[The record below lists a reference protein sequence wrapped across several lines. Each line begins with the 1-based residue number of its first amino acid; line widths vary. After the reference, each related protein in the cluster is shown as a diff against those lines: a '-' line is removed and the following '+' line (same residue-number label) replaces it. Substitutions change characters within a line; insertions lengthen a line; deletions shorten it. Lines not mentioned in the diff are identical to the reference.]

1 MRHLDDT
8 STRILQTAGPIF
20 AKNGFQ
26 GTTVREICSQAKV
39 NLAAINYH
47 FGDKESL
54 YIATVQLAHQSR
66 TEKYPLPK
74 WDEKTLTA
82 TKLQGFITTLL
93 SRMVGVE
100 ESDRWQ
106 TELIFREVTQPT
118 AACQSLVADYF
129 RPNMDCL
136 LGILGEVLPTE
147 TPQHQRLQ
155 TAFSI
160 VGQCLFYRTTA
171 HTISM
176 MVSPEEQQQHYRTEQ
191 LADHITTLTLAS
203 LGMSDIPHSTASEQS
218 EQNESQQNVSRNLT

>member
-8 STRILQTAGPIF
+8 STRILQTAGPFF

-39 NLAAINYH
+39 NLSAINYH

-54 YIATVQLAHQSR
+54 YIATIQLAHQSR
-66 TEKYPLPK
+66 TEKYPLPE
-74 WDEKTLTA
+74 WDEKTPTA
-82 TKLQGFITTLL
+82 TKLRGFITTLIL
-93 SRMVGVE
+93 RMVGVGE
-100 ESDRWQ
+100 DDRWQ

-118 AACQSLVADYF
+118 AACESLVADYF
-129 RPNMDCL
+129 RPNMNCL
-136 LGILGEVLPTE
+136 LEILGEVLPAE

-191 LADHITTLTLAS
+191 LANHITTLTLAS
-203 LGMSDIPHSTASEQS
+203 LGMSDTIQTQTSEP
-218 EQNESQQNVSRNLT
+218 NESQQNVSRNLT